1 MGRLQRNNYEY
12 VKLLLETNWKDYVNG
27 LWVCVNVDKE
37 YCTTVFCFTHHTC
50 KQKQDSV
57 VSVVN
62 NVDPLD
68 RQMAVVVL
76 RGHHG

>member
-1 MGRLQRNNYEY
+1 MCKTVIRNQLERLC
-12 VKLLLETNWKDYVNG
+12 KPD
-27 LWVCVNVDKE
+27 LWVCVMLTKSM
-37 YCTTVFCFTHHTC
+37 YCTTLFCFTRHTC

-57 VSVVN
+57 VSVVSN
-62 NVDPLD
+62 LDPLD